1 MILVLEFKPLSH
13 KDYMTTKKN
22 TVNNFIHA
30 KQRSFGFSKSKG
42 FTLVETMV
50 AITILLVA
58 VVGPISIIG
67 DALHKFYYARDEMSA
82 INLAQEGIEVVRAVA
97 TTSMLNN
104 EDITVKVMQGSAG
117 APPKSIWVVDVDSI
131 YPTGKPDKMLLDCNP
146 ACITNYQDVYFD
158 STVGKYRQSK
168 NSPPVWWTK
177 TQFKRLVT
185 TTEISPTRE
194 VKIESKVE
202 WDTGGQ
208 HGTITV
214 TENIFNWA
222 RP

>member
-1 MILVLEFKPLSH
+1 
-13 KDYMTTKKN
+13 MTTKKN
-22 TVNNFIHA
+22 IINNLACTYQKF
-30 KQRSFGFSKSKG
+30 FGCKKSEG

-82 INLAQEGIEVVRAVA
+82 INLAQEGIEVVRAAAV
-97 TTSMLNN
+97 TSMLSDK
-104 EDITVKVMQGSAG
+104 DITDKIMEDSVGT
-117 APPKSIWVVDVDSI
+117 PPKSSWVVDIESI
-131 YPTGKPDKMLLDCNP
+131 NPTGKPDKMLLDCNP
-146 ACITNYQDVYFD
+146 TCVTNYQDVYFD

-168 NSPPVWWTK
+168 NGPPAGWQK

-185 TTEISPTRE
+185 TTEISPARE
-194 VKIESKVE
+194 VKIESTVE